1 MKDKALNA
9 HHQMLAVRYQ
19 TPTNADVYIVYI
31 VGGTPAQWH
40 AKVSSAATHS
50 RETYTRRRHE
60 HKTDTQNTHTH
71 EQQRPHQKRTHA
83 HIQQHYQLSSSHRR
97 QIGDRAGMAIAHHA
111 GIDPNFFA
119 TGGFADANPSMLMVI
134 TTAALHQPLLKLK
147 LEQ

>member
-1 MKDKALNA
+1 MAPHTAAKHTRDSGTRKFQVQPHTAA
-9 HHQMLAVRYQ
+9 KHTREED
-19 TPTNADVYIVYI
+19 TN
-31 VGGTPAQWH
+31 T
-40 AKVSSAATHS
+40 KRTH
-50 RETYTRRRHE
+50 
-60 HKTDTQNTHTH
+60 KTHTH

-134 TTAALHQPLLKLK
+134 TTAALHQHR
-147 LEQ
+147 